1 MGYQRRVHGDT
12 QQANM
17 LQKTLLLCALAVAYA
32 TATPLLSTGKNIVEL
47 AVATPELSTLVTALK
62 AGALVDTLSGEG
74 PFTVFAPTNEA
85 FAKLSASILAHL
97 LDPANVKELDA
108 VLEYH
113 VVSGAAV
120 FSNYL
125 KDGETIKTV
134 EGQNVTV
141 SIYNGRV
148 FINNAL
154 VTTADVAASNGVIH
168 IIDTVLNMPPAPAP
182 PAPKNIVEL
191 AIATPDFSTLATAL
205 KAGALVDYLS
215 AKGPFTVFAPTNEAF
230 AKLPAATLTHLLD
243 PANVKELDALL
254 EYHVVSG
261 VAAFVKDLKDEEL
274 IKTVEGDNVSIRVNP
289 YGPDEPAVV
298 INIGS
303 TVVYADIAAS
313 NGVIHGIDTVLT
325 IPPCPRPAPNMNIV
339 EVAETFD
346 ELSTLVTALK
356 AADLEQALAGPTLT
370 IFAPTN
376 QAFERLPK
384 ATLAHLLDPANIK
397 ELVALLEYHV
407 LPEQASAEQIIK
419 FSKKYSVITTLEG
432 RTVNVRTLP
441 PNSLDEPILVINDA
455 FVTTA
460 DIRASNGF
468 IHIIDTVLTVP
479 KPDPK
484 KATICDV
491 VAANPNLSTLNT
503 ALKAAEF
510 NYLCET
516 SAPQD
521 PDTFFAPSNAA
532 FDRLPKATLAH
543 LLDPANVGELATLL
557 EYHVAPGLL
566 PNPVAYYSKDLT
578 NGEEIPTL
586 HKNTVTRDNDYVTVT
601 IDPSKAILI
610 NSAVVTTADIGAYNG
625 IIHII
630 DTVLT
635 LPTPAPAVKTI
646 TDVAAATPEFATL
659 VPPV

>member
-1 MGYQRRVHGDT
+1 MGYQRRVHGDI

-125 KDGETIKTV
+125 TDGETIKTV

-182 PAPKNIVEL
+182 PASKNIVEL
-191 AIATPDFSTLATAL
+191 AIATPDFSTLVTAL
-205 KAGALVDYLS
+205 KAGALVDTLS
-215 AKGPFTVFAPTNEAF
+215 GEGPFTVFAPTNEAF

-274 IKTVEGDNVSIRVNP
+274 IKTVVGDDVSIRVNP

-325 IPPCPRPAPNMNIV
+325 IPPCPTPASNMTIV

-356 AADLEQALAGPTLT
+356 AADLVHGLAGPTLT

-419 FSKKYSVITTLEG
+419 FSKTYSVITTLEG

-441 PNSLDEPILVINDA
+441 PNSLDE
-455 FVTTA
+455 T
-460 DIRASNGF
+460 

-479 KPDPK
+479 KSDPK

-491 VAANPNLSTLNT
+491 VAANPDLSTLNT
-503 ALKAAEF
+503 ALKATQF

-516 SAPQD
+516 SAPQY
-521 PDTFFAPSNAA
+521 PDTLFAPSNAA

-543 LLDPANVGELATLL
+543 LLDPANVDELSTLL

-578 NGEEIPTL
+578 NGEKIPTL
-586 HKNTVTRDNDYVTVT
+586 HVRKLPAEGNRDKVTVT

-610 NSAVVTTADIGAYNG
+610 NDAFVTTADIGAYNG

-635 LPTPAPAVKTI
+635 LPTQPAKTV
-646 TDVAAATPEFATL
+646 TDVAAATPKFATL
-659 VPPV
+659 VTPV

>member
-1 MGYQRRVHGDT
+1 MGTLNEQ
-12 QQANM
+12 NM

-97 LDPANVKELDA
+97 LEPANVKELDA

-125 KDGETIKTV
+125 TDGETIKTV

-182 PAPKNIVEL
+182 PASKNIVEL
-191 AIATPDFSTLATAL
+191 AIATPDFSTLVTAL

-215 AKGPFTVFAPTNEAF
+215 AEGPFTVFAPTNEAF

-243 PANVKELDALL
+243 PANVKELDAVL
-254 EYHVVSG
+254 EYHVVAG
-261 VAAFVKDLKDEEL
+261 VAAFVKDLKDEET
-274 IKTVEGDNVSIRVNP
+274 IKTVKGDDVSIRVNP

-303 TVVYADIAAS
+303 TVIYADIAAS

-325 IPPCPRPAPNMNIV
+325 IPPCPTPAPNMTIV

-356 AADLEQALAGPTLT
+356 AADLVQALAGPTLT

-384 ATLAHLLDPANIK
+384 ATLAHPLDPANIK

-419 FSKKYSVITTLEG
+419 FSKQYSVITTLEG
-432 RTVNVRTLP
+432 RTVSVRTLP
-441 PNSLDEPILVINDA
+441 PNSLDETILIINDA
-455 FVTTA
+455 FVTSP

-468 IHIIDTVLTVP
+468 IHVIDTVLTLP

-484 KATICDV
+484 KASICDV
-491 VAANPNLSTLNT
+491 VAANPDLSTLNT

-516 SAPQD
+516 SEPQY

-578 NGEEIPTL
+578 NGEKIPTL
-586 HKNTVTRDNDYVTVT
+586 HINTVTRDNDYVTVT
-601 IDPSKAILI
+601 IDPSKNILI
-610 NSAVVTTADIGAYNG
+610 NNAFVTTADIGAYNG
-625 IIHII
+625 VIHII

-635 LPTPAPAVKTI
+635 FPTPAPAVKTI

-659 VPPV
+659 VTPV

>member
-1 MGYQRRVHGDT
+1 MGTLNEQ
-12 QQANM
+12 NM

-47 AVATPELSTLVTALK
+47 AIATPELSTLVTALK

-125 KDGETIKTV
+125 TDGETIKTV

-168 IIDTVLNMPPAPAP
+168 IINTVLNMPPAPAP
-182 PAPKNIVEL
+182 PASKNIVEL
-191 AIATPDFSTLATAL
+191 AIATPDFSTLVTAL

-261 VAAFVKDLKDEEL
+261 VAAFVKDLKDEEV
-274 IKTVEGDNVSIRVNP
+274 IKTVEGQNVSIRVNP

-325 IPPCPRPAPNMNIV
+325 IPPCPTPAPNMTIV

-397 ELVALLEYHV
+397 EPVALLEYHV

-441 PNSLDEPILVINDA
+441 PNSLDETILVINDA

-479 KPDPK
+479 KAAK
-484 KATICDV
+484 KTSICDV

-503 ALKAAEF
+503 ALKATQF
-510 NYLCET
+510 KYLCET
-516 SAPQD
+516 SAPQY
-521 PDTFFAPSNAA
+521 PDTLFAPSNAA

-543 LLDPANVGELATLL
+543 LLNPANVGELATLL

-566 PNPVAYYSKDLT
+566 PNPIAYYSKDLT
-578 NGEEIPTL
+578 NGEKIPTL
-586 HKNTVTRDNDYVTVT
+586 HINTVTRDNDYVTVT

-610 NSAVVTTADIGAYNG
+610 NNAVVTTADIGAYNG
-625 IIHII
+625 VIHII

-659 VPPV
+659 VTPV

>member
-1 MGYQRRVHGDT
+1 MG
-12 QQANM
+12 
-17 LQKTLLLCALAVAYA
+17 
-32 TATPLLSTGKNIVEL
+32 
-47 AVATPELSTLVTALK
+47 
-62 AGALVDTLSGEG
+62 
-74 PFTVFAPTNEA
+74 
-85 FAKLSASILAHL
+85 
-97 LDPANVKELDA
+97 
-108 VLEYH
+108 
-113 VVSGAAV
+113 
-120 FSNYL
+120 
-125 KDGETIKTV
+125 
-134 EGQNVTV
+134 
-141 SIYNGRV
+141 
-148 FINNAL
+148 
-154 VTTADVAASNGVIH
+154 
-168 IIDTVLNMPPAPAP
+168 
-182 PAPKNIVEL
+182 
-191 AIATPDFSTLATAL
+191 
-205 KAGALVDYLS
+205 
-215 AKGPFTVFAPTNEAF
+215 
-230 AKLPAATLTHLLD
+230 
-243 PANVKELDALL
+243 
-254 EYHVVSG
+254 
-261 VAAFVKDLKDEEL
+261 
-274 IKTVEGDNVSIRVNP
+274 
-289 YGPDEPAVV
+289 
-298 INIGS
+298 
-303 TVVYADIAAS
+303 ADIAAS

-325 IPPCPRPAPNMNIV
+325 IPPCPTPAPNMTIV
-339 EVAETFD
+339 EVAATFD

-441 PNSLDEPILVINDA
+441 PNSLDETILVINDA

-479 KPDPK
+479 KSDPK

-491 VAANPNLSTLNT
+491 VAANPDLSTLNT

-532 FDRLPKATLAH
+532 FDRLPKVTLLEYHVAPGLLPNPVAYYSKDLTNGEKIPTLHVNTVTRANDYVTVTIDPSKNILINDAFATTADIGAYNGVIHIIDTVLTLPKAAKKTTICDVVAANPNLSTLNTALKATQFNYLCETSAPQYPDTLFAPSNAAFDRLPKATLAH
-543 LLDPANVGELATLL
+543 LLDPANVDELSTLL

-586 HKNTVTRDNDYVTVT
+586 HINT
-601 IDPSKAILI
+601 
-610 NSAVVTTADIGAYNG
+610 
-625 IIHII
+625 
-630 DTVLT
+630 
-635 LPTPAPAVKTI
+635 
-646 TDVAAATPEFATL
+646 
-659 VPPV
+659 